1 MTTTENDTTAIKK
14 ILADQYQA
22 WGEGDAASFV
32 ADYAEEATVIM
43 PGSYTGTRDEI
54 QQNMTQSFA
63 TSLKN
68 TKVTDELQSVRFLGD
83 DCAIAISKAGI
94 LFPGESEVPADR
106 FIYATWVFQR
116 RNGKWLVEAYHNSPV
131 AQQS

>member
-22 WGEGDAASFV
+22 WGEGDAAAFV

-43 PGSYTGTRDEI
+43 PGSYKGNRDEI

-63 TSLKN
+63 TFLKN
-68 TKVTDELQSVRFLGD
+68 TRVTDELQSVRFLSD

-94 LFPGESEVPADR
+94 LFSGESEVPADR
-106 FIYATWVFQR
+106 FVYATWVFQR
-116 RNGKWLVEAYHNSPV
+116 RNGKWLVEAYHNSPI
-131 AQQS
+131 AQQN